1 MQKTSVEALIQALNA
16 AGVRYLIV
24 GGLAVV
30 AHGYVRFTADVD
42 VVLDLAGD
50 NPRRA
55 VTALDGLGYRP
66 RAPVALAEFADAAKR
81 DIWIREKQL
90 TVFSLYSPEHLAT
103 EVDLFVQSP
112 FNFAEAYARAARIE
126 VAQGVAA
133 TFVGLE
139 DLIALKQQVGRP
151 QDALDVQQLKALRK
165 DHADDA

>member
-1 MQKTSVEALIQALNA
+1 VQRTSVEALIQALNA
-16 AGVRYLIV
+16 GGVRYLIV

-42 VVLDLAGD
+42 VVLDLDGD

-55 VTALDGLGYRP
+55 LTALTGLGYRP
-66 RAPVALAEFADAAKR
+66 RAPVALDEFADADRR
-81 DIWIREKQL
+81 DLWVREKGL

-112 FNFAEAYARAARIE
+112 FDFTEAYGRAARIE
-126 VAQGVAA
+126 VAPGVAA

-139 DLIALKQQVGRP
+139 DLIVLKQHAGRP
-151 QDALDVQQLKALRK
+151 QDALDVQQLNALRK
-165 DHADDA
+165 DRPDDA